1 VTEQSAQGFCF
12 LVIGHWSLAT
22 AQQAKGLASGQQLTT
37 NDRSHFIHGGNY
49 GNGKHGNH
57 GTGVEVLRTLWR
69 AVAANPR
76 ERRCLLCLLRAANFR
91 FAGRAAAEARREVA
105 KQTAWRSQA
114 ASELYEHFA
123 AGRECVMG
131 KILFLTANANGEQE
145 KTPHDMESPIA
156 MAGLAKRAAREEESD
171 YIPNDSDVWLY
182 RDRTIALLR
191 RYFRISIEVGRLP
204 SLVGREVFRGRVTA
218 YRMRTFEDAVIFVH
232 DVEHGLE
239 RLDAFERELIGKI
252 IFQEYTHDEA
262 AHLMGCWRRTV
273 GRRFAEALDRLSE
286 IFLEGG
292 VLSRF
297 PAAEKKPVQSCQ
309 EEESGQKS
317 VSVSMRGK

>member
-1 VTEQSAQGFCF
+1 M
-12 LVIGHWSLAT
+12 
-22 AQQAKGLASGQQLTT
+22 
-37 NDRSHFIHGGNY
+37 
-49 GNGKHGNH
+49 
-57 GTGVEVLRTLWR
+57 GT
-69 AVAANPR
+69 
-76 ERRCLLCLLRAANFR
+76 
-91 FAGRAAAEARREVA
+91 
-105 KQTAWRSQA
+105 
-114 ASELYEHFA
+114 
-123 AGRECVMG
+123 
-131 KILFLTANANGEQE
+131 ILFLTANATGEQE
-145 KTPHDMESPIA
+145 NAPGPGSTNNLETLIG
-156 MAGLAKRAAREEESD
+156 MAVEKQEAAGGESD
-171 YIPNDSDVWLY
+171 YIPDDPDVWLY

-273 GRRFAEALDRLSE
+273 GRRFPQALDRLSE

-297 PAAEKKPVQSCQ
+297 PGAGKKPAQSCQ
-309 EEESGQKS
+309 EAESGQKA
-317 VSVSMRGK
+317 VSVSMCGK

>member
-1 VTEQSAQGFCF
+1 M
-12 LVIGHWSLAT
+12 
-22 AQQAKGLASGQQLTT
+22 
-37 NDRSHFIHGGNY
+37 
-49 GNGKHGNH
+49 
-57 GTGVEVLRTLWR
+57 GT
-69 AVAANPR
+69 
-76 ERRCLLCLLRAANFR
+76 
-91 FAGRAAAEARREVA
+91 
-105 KQTAWRSQA
+105 
-114 ASELYEHFA
+114 
-123 AGRECVMG
+123 
-131 KILFLTANANGEQE
+131 ILFLTANAGGGHGQE
-145 KTPHDMESPIA
+145 KTHSVESPIA
-156 MAGLAKRAAREEESD
+156 MAGVAKRATREEESD
-171 YIPNDSDVWLY
+171 YIPNDPDVWLY

-239 RLDAFERELIGKI
+239 QLDAFERELIGKI

-273 GRRFAEALDRLSE
+273 GRRFPEALDRLSE

-297 PAAEKKPVQSCQ
+297 PAAGRRPAQSCQ
-309 EEESGQKS
+309 EEENGQKL

>member
-1 VTEQSAQGFCF
+1 M
-12 LVIGHWSLAT
+12 
-22 AQQAKGLASGQQLTT
+22 
-37 NDRSHFIHGGNY
+37 
-49 GNGKHGNH
+49 
-57 GTGVEVLRTLWR
+57 GT
-69 AVAANPR
+69 
-76 ERRCLLCLLRAANFR
+76 
-91 FAGRAAAEARREVA
+91 
-105 KQTAWRSQA
+105 
-114 ASELYEHFA
+114 
-123 AGRECVMG
+123 
-131 KILFLTANANGEQE
+131 ILFLTANANGGQE
-145 KTPHDMESPIA
+145 KTPRKAGIPIA
-156 MAGLAKRAAREEESD
+156 MAGGVKRATQEEESN
-171 YIPNDSDVWLY
+171 YIPNDPDVWLY

-239 RLDAFERELIGKI
+239 QLDAFESELIGKI

-273 GRRFAEALDRLSE
+273 GRRFPEALDRLSE

-297 PAAEKKPVQSCQ
+297 PAAGKKPAQSCQ
-309 EEESGQKS
+309 EAESGQKV
-317 VSVSMRGK
+317 VSVSMCGK

>member
-1 VTEQSAQGFCF
+1 M
-12 LVIGHWSLAT
+12 
-22 AQQAKGLASGQQLTT
+22 
-37 NDRSHFIHGGNY
+37 
-49 GNGKHGNH
+49 
-57 GTGVEVLRTLWR
+57 
-69 AVAANPR
+69 
-76 ERRCLLCLLRAANFR
+76 RAANFR
-91 FAGRAAAEARREVA
+91 FAGRGSAEARREGA
-105 KQTAWRSQA
+105 EQKTWRSQA
-114 ASELYEHFA
+114 ASEFYKHLA
-123 AGRECVMG
+123 ARRECVMG

-145 KTPHDMESPIA
+145 KTPHDVESPIA
-156 MAGLAKRAAREEESD
+156 MAGLAKREAREEESD
-171 YIPNDSDVWLY
+171 YIPNDSDMWLY

-232 DVEHGLE
+232 DVE

-273 GRRFAEALDRLSE
+273 GRRFSEALDRLSE

-297 PAAEKKPVQSCQ
+297 PASEKKPAQSCQ

>member
-1 VTEQSAQGFCF
+1 MM
-12 LVIGHWSLAT
+12 
-22 AQQAKGLASGQQLTT
+22 
-37 NDRSHFIHGGNY
+37 
-49 GNGKHGNH
+49 
-57 GTGVEVLRTLWR
+57 GT
-69 AVAANPR
+69 
-76 ERRCLLCLLRAANFR
+76 
-91 FAGRAAAEARREVA
+91 
-105 KQTAWRSQA
+105 
-114 ASELYEHFA
+114 
-123 AGRECVMG
+123 
-131 KILFLTANANGEQE
+131 ILFLTANAHGRQE
-145 KTPHDMESPIA
+145 KTPHNVGSSTA
-156 MAGLAKRAAREEESD
+156 TASVVTQAVHEEESE
-171 YIPNDSDVWLY
+171 YFPNDPDVWLY

-273 GRRFAEALDRLSE
+273 GRRFPEALDRLSE

-297 PAAEKKPVQSCQ
+297 PAAGKKPAQSCQ
-309 EEESGQKS
+309 EEESEQKF
-317 VSVSMRGK
+317 VSVSIRGK